1 MAKRKKVVDFPDRA
15 ADISGLRLPGKLH
28 RLRPELIEGQE
39 NKDDGRPFDGAQD
52 RLVYH
57 WRLGELETLLTVEG
71 RKLELPDDAPAELQ
85 TILEAQIEEV
95 ANPRIKQASRE
106 LFRAAESAGGKA
118 IADLSDDEMRALL
131 ALLLW
136 DRKGLDKELK
146 VRPPGDWVKRQL
158 KEG

>member
-28 RLRPELIEGQE
+28 RRE
-39 NKDDGRPFDGAQD
+39 NKDDD
-52 RLVYH
+52 RLIYH
-57 WRLGELETLLTVEG
+57 WQVPVLSPVEGGELETLLTVEG

-85 TILEAQIEEV
+85 AILDAQIEEV
-95 ANPRIKQASRE
+95 LSPKIKQVTRE

-158 KEG
+158 REG